1 MSDIER
7 LSITLPATM
16 AESVRQAVAAGDYAS
31 TSEVIRDAV
40 RVWQGHRDF
49 SPRDLEVLRR
59 HWDDGKA
66 GGVAGPLDI
75 PALIAA
81 EKAKTAKTRG

>member
-31 TSEVIRDAV
+31 ASEVIRDAV

-59 HWDDGKA
+59 SWDAGKA
-66 GGVAGPLDI
+66 SGVAGPLDI
-75 PALIAA
+75 PALLAA
-81 EKAKTAKTRG
+81 EKSSQLRG

>member
-1 MSDIER
+1 MSDIAR

-16 AESVRQAVAAGDYAS
+16 AESIHQAVAAGDYAS
-31 TSEVIRDAV
+31 ASEVIRDAV

-49 SPRDLEVLRR
+49 SPHDLEVLRR
-59 HWDDGKA
+59 QWDQGKA
-66 GGVAGPLDI
+66 SGVAGPLDI

-81 EKAKTAKTRG
+81 EKSTKSRG

>member
-16 AESVRQAVAAGDYAS
+16 AESVHQAVAAGDYAS
-31 TSEVIRDAV
+31 TSEVIRDAI
-40 RVWQGHRDF
+40 RLWQGHRDF
-49 SPRDLEVLRR
+49 SPRDLAVLRR
-59 HWDDGKA
+59 QWDEGKA
-66 GGVAGPLDI
+66 SGVAGPLDI

-81 EKAKTAKTRG
+81 EKSAKSRG